1 MRALDQIAERRIA
14 EAIERGE
21 LSRLPGEGKPLDL
34 DDDRLVP
41 EEVRAVY
48 RVLKN
53 AGFVPPEIASRCEIA
68 TLEAAIRERA
78 GETLADEAQRRRA
91 LTQLALLKLRIDA
104 QYRDQVITRLAGRG

>member
-53 AGFVPPEIASRCEIA
+53 AGFVPPKIASRCEIA
-68 TLEAAIRERA
+68 TLEAAIREA

-91 LTQLALLKLRIDA
+91 LTQLALLKLRIDV
-104 QYRDQVITRLAGRG
+104 QYHDQVITRLTGRG